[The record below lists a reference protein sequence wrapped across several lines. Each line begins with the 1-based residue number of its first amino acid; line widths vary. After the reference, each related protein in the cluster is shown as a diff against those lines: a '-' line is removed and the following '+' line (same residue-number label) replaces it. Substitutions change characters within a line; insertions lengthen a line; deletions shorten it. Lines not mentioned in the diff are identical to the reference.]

1 MPSPRWNTRR
11 WSDGSQLLQ
20 MLHWPNIVN
29 DTETLVATKGYY
41 VYDKDWGEVD
51 KGVREMTIEEIK
63 ETMKRH
69 QFERII
75 RPQVLDVCCGP
86 KGMWFDKNDERAVF
100 MDKRRE
106 THVDVYPCGTKT
118 NVIDPD
124 ILGDFTNIPFPDNS
138 FSLVVFDPPHIEQD
152 SVSQITKKYG
162 SLSGDWREMLRAGF
176 AECFRVLKPDGVLIF
191 KWNDCRFPVKEILA
205 LTPEKPL
212 FGHKSGKKMG
222 THWVAFMRSNTL
234 LADAIRK
241 SEIT

>member
-1 MPSPRWNTRR
+1 
-11 WSDGSQLLQ
+11 
-20 MLHWPNIVN
+20 
-29 DTETLVATKGYY
+29 
-41 VYDKDWGEVD
+41 
-51 KGVREMTIEEIK
+51 
-63 ETMKRH
+63 MKRH
-69 QFERII
+69 PLERIV

-86 KGMWFDKNDERAVF
+86 KGMWFDKNDARAVF

-124 ILGDFTNIPFPDNS
+124 LLGDFTNIQFPDNS

-152 SVSQITKKYG
+152 STSQITKKYG

-222 THWVAFMRSNTL
+222 THWIAFMRSNAIYP
-234 LADAIRK
+234 ADSAG
-241 SEIT
+241 